1 MGLKLTPKKDNNPP
15 FVTNAEIDRIRGAL
29 GLKPGEYNT
38 LLNDV
43 VEVLEEIL
51 RERNKT

>member
-15 FVTNAEIDRIRGAL
+15 FVTNTEIDRIRAVL
-29 GLKPGEYNT
+29 GLKPGQSST
-38 LLNDV
+38 LLNGV